1 MAEAAGRELGEVK
14 CIEYGEMEVH
24 IYSQA
29 REIHCAD
36 EAKSCTPNSL
46 EITPDDLVVSD
57 NVHVIWNLK

>member
-1 MAEAAGRELGEVK
+1 MGEVK